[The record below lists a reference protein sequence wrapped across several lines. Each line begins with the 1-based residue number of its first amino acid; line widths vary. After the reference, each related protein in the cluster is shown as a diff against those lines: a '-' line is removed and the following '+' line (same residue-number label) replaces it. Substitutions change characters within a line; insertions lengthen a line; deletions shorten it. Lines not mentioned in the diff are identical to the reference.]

1 MALTAGTI
9 YEIRATATTGNVNG
23 AGFNP
28 ANAAA
33 LTDLTTDA
41 NTANTNSPVVS
52 SASYNFAAGDVGAWL
67 YIVLGTNWTPGWY
80 QIASVASNKA
90 TLSAAVGQAI
100 QRDTTL
106 LPHKYYTN
114 TVAGCATVG
123 TPTNGT
129 FLIDYSQQD
138 TAQYAVGTATT
149 SGAGSTTLTVGSGSF
164 TRMMVG
170 NLLYITSGTNFQTGW
185 YEIVTFTDASNVVLD
200 RTPTSGGA
208 GSTGVIKVGGAGR
221 LNGLEDAQ
229 LEAIPASSYYWIK
242 NGTYTISGTLSI
254 ASTNSGANTQ
264 SQLIGYNS
272 TRGDNPTG
280 SSRPTIVAGANT
292 CTFGQYQN
300 LRYLQ
305 FTATSATGIVSG
317 TGANM
322 IYCKGVNTS
331 TSTGR
336 PALTVG
342 TNACFYF
349 CEGVSYNGTGG
360 VGGSTTPQLYGC
372 YFHDS
377 DTCFSSSG
385 STVVADFNIFARGTT
400 AGMTCSS
407 SAASVRANYNTFYG
421 RQAKMG
427 TGLNLTSA
435 GAPNNHVVGNIFYGL
450 TTGVAVG
457 TSSDQRNFG
466 DLNVFYNNTNN
477 TSNYTISQTDY
488 TTLDPTFTS
497 ATEVTGTTATSS
509 GSVLTQSGGDFSS
522 VVDGV
527 SYLFIVSGTGLT
539 ANRRYG
545 IVSHT
550 STTITT
556 DNSIGTSSAGDI
568 VYWIGVGNNFAV
580 GTNMKAIS
588 APGTFPGAYTTGYL
602 DAGAAQRQEGT
613 GGGSVMVHI
622 IGA

>member
-1 MALTAGTI
+1 MALAAGTI
-9 YEIRATATTGNVNG
+9 WESRASATTGNVNG

-33 LTDLTTDA
+33 VTDLTTDA

-52 SASYNFAAGDVGAWL
+52 SATYTFVAGDVNAWL
-67 YIVLGTNWTPGWY
+67 YIVSGTNWTPGWY
-80 QIASVASNKA
+80 QIASVSGGKA
-90 TLSAAVGQAI
+90 TLSAAVGQAV
-100 QRDTTL
+100 QRDTTF

-138 TAQYAVGTATT
+138 TAQYAVSTATT
-149 SGAGSTTLTVGSGSF
+149 SGAGSTTLTVASGSF

-170 NLLYITSGTNFQTGW
+170 NLIYIASGTNFQTGW
-185 YEIVTFTDASNVVLD
+185 YEISTYTDPNNVVLD

-208 GSTGVIKVGGAGR
+208 GSNGVIKVGGAGR

-229 LEAIPASSYYWIK
+229 LEALPASSYMWIK
-242 NGTYTISGTLSI
+242 NGTYTISGTISV
-254 ASTNSGANTQ
+254 ASTNSSTSTQ
-264 SQLIGYNS
+264 SQIIGYNS

-280 SSRPTIVAGANT
+280 STRPTIVAGANT

-305 FTATSATGIVSG
+305 FTTTSATGIVTG
-317 TGANM
+317 TGGNM
-322 IYCKGVNTS
+322 IWVKGVNTS
-331 TSTGR
+331 TATGR
-336 PALTVG
+336 PAISVG
-342 TNACFYF
+342 TNACHYF

-377 DTCFSSSG
+377 DTNYSTSG
-385 STVVADFNIFARGTT
+385 TTVVADFNIFARGTT
-400 AGMTCSS
+400 AGLTASN
-407 SAASVRANYNTFYG
+407 AAANVRANYNTFYG

-435 GAPNNHVVGNIFYGL
+435 GSPNNHIIGNIFNCL

-457 TSSDQRNFG
+457 TSSDQRNCG
-466 DLNVFYNNTNN
+466 DLNVFYNNTSNA
-477 TSNYTISQTDY
+477 SNYSLSPTDY

-497 ATEVTGTTATSS
+497 ATEITGTTATSS

-522 VVDGV
+522 VVDGQ
-527 SYLFIVSGTGLT
+527 SYLFIISGTGLT

-568 VYWIGVGNNFAV
+568 NYYISVGSDFSV

-588 APGTFPGAYTTGYL
+588 APGTFPGGLTTGYL
-602 DAGAAQRQEGT
+602 DAGAVQRQEGT
-613 GGGSVMVHI
+613 GGSTYVTI
-622 IGA
+622 IGG